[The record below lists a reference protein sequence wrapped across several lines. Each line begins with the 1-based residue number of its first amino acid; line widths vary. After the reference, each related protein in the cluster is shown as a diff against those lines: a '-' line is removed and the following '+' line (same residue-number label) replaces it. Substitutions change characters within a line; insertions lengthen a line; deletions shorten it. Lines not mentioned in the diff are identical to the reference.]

1 MAKFNIE
8 VEMDWLDEETT
19 IDEEIREEVIRG
31 TKDYLLKKT
40 TAEISKKLDKALVDK
55 IEEFSNVI
63 DNRIDDFLK
72 AISSENIS
80 KIEIP
85 TKKHSWDTEVEMK
98 PITQFIAERFN
109 IYITKKRYD
118 SDFREANYSSNA
130 KYSMLEADMMKYLN
144 NVLSKKV
151 SDMVKSA
158 QASVEKEIINSLEQ
172 NLKENLTVDTI
183 KRMNIPQLL
192 ENLQNNVVK
201 LEESEE

>member
-8 VEMDWLDEETT
+8 VEMDWLDEETN
-19 IDEEIREEVIRG
+19 IDEEIKQEVIHG
-31 TKDYLLKKT
+31 AKDYLLNKT
-40 TAEISKKLDKALVDK
+40 TTEISKKLDEALADK
-55 IEEFSNVI
+55 IKEFSDVI

-72 AISSENIS
+72 AISSDNIS

-85 TKKHSWDTEVEMK
+85 TKKNSWDTEVKMK

-109 IYITKKRYD
+109 AYITEKRYD
-118 SDFREANYSSNA
+118 RDFREATYSSDA
-130 KYSMLEADMMKYLN
+130 KYSMLETDMMKYLN

-158 QASVEKEIINSLEQ
+158 QANVEKEIINSLEQ
-172 NLKENLTVDTI
+172 NLKENLAVDTI

-201 LEESEE
+201 LEESED

>member
-19 IDEEIREEVIRG
+19 IDEEIKEEVIRG
-31 TKDYLLKKT
+31 AKDYLLNKT
-40 TAEISKKLDKALVDK
+40 TTEISKKLDKALADK

-109 IYITKKRYD
+109 IYITEGRYD
-118 SDFREANYSSNA
+118 SNFQEAKYSSHA
-130 KYSMLEADMMKYLN
+130 EYSMLEADMMKYLN